1 MKYLKML
8 GLAAVAAM
16 AMTAFTAGSASAVT
30 LEINGSPQNGSV
42 TITASLLPGTSAI
55 LSRTDGSFANT
66 CLKSHAH
73 GVTTRFHDPV
83 TGPLTGHPTG
93 NPEDG
98 LSFAECTRPVQVH
111 RPGTL
116 EVTKHIAPTDGTVFS
131 EDAIVTV
138 GSPFGTLNCQTG
150 ATTHIGRLTGTDG
163 TPAHFATLDVNAV
176 INCGFLVPSAVWNAT
191 YEITSPTGLGVVA

>member
-1 MKYLKML
+1 MRYLKML

-16 AMTAFTAGSASAVT
+16 AMTAFAASSASAVT
-30 LEINGSPQNGSV
+30 LEVNGIPQSQSV
-42 TITASLLPGTSAI
+42 TITASLLPGSSAV

-66 CLKSHAH
+66 CTTSHAH
-73 GVTTRFHDPV
+73 GVTSRFHDPV
-83 TGPLTGHPTG
+83 TGALTGHTSG

-98 LSFAECTRPVQVH
+98 LSFTNCTRPVQVH

-116 EVTKHIAPTDGTVFS
+116 EVTKHIPPTDGTVFS
-131 EDAIVTV
+131 KEAIVTV

-191 YEITSPTGLGVVA
+191 YEITSPTGLGVLA